1 MPAVTAAVIAPNVR
15 ADISGNQR
23 IEDGVD
29 HRVDG
34 PGGQSCYGDDR
45 QDHGEW
51 NLRGHTATR
60 RQTGAGEHQQEHP
73 S

>member
-23 IEDGVD
+23 VENGVD

-34 PGGQSCYGDDR
+34 TGRQPRYGDDR
-45 QDHGEW
+45 QDQGER
-51 NLRGHTATR
+51 NLRGHTAAR
-60 RQTGAGEHQQEHP
+60 RQAGADEHQQEHP
-73 S
+73 P